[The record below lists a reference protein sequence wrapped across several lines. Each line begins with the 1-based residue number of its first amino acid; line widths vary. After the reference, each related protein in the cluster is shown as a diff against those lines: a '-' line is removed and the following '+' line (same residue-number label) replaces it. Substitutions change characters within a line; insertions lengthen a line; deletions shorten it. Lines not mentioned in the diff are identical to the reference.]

1 MKFTPKLPPQDIN
14 VSKRNHLKDF
24 FVLLSGF
31 FGVIIIVLL
40 ILVALADYLVS
51 YIPIDVEKQLFQSMH
66 QVAPKASDPESERGK
81 VEQYLHKLVVRLNNG
96 WPEVSKQ
103 LTGKSAERQ
112 KFTIAVIHMNAP
124 NAFILP
130 GGHIGVTHGLLR
142 LVKSENGL
150 AMVIAH
156 EMAHQ
161 YKRHPLR
168 TLGRGIVVLLAMST
182 LTSSDDSWWVGS
194 LSSNAA
200 KIGLLK
206 FSRDQEREADKIGL
220 ALVTQL
226 YGHRKGATEFFESI
240 SNMAKLTPGYLAFL
254 NSHPATHERLKA
266 LKDKS
271 QDTTHK
277 LSSLPKHVIRFGKI
291 NFETHKDTLE
301 MLKR

>member
-1 MKFTPKLPPQDIN
+1 MKFSPKLPDQDIN

-31 FGVIIIVLL
+31 IGIIMIILL

-51 YIPIDVEKQLFQSMH
+51 YIPLDVEKELFQSMH
-66 QVAPKASDPESERGK
+66 QLAPRASDPDSERGK
-81 VEQYLHKLVVRLNNG
+81 VEQYLDRLVTRLNNG
-96 WPEVSKQ
+96 WPEVAKQ
-103 LTGKSAERQ
+103 LNGQSSKKQ
-112 KFTIAVIHMNAP
+112 KFTVAVIHMNTP

-182 LTSSDDSWWVGS
+182 LTSSDDSWWIES

-206 FSRDQEREADKIGL
+206 FSRDQEREADKLGL

-226 YGHRKGATEFFESI
+226 YGHRKGATEFFDAI
-240 SNMAKLTPGYLAFL
+240 SKIAKVRPGYLAFL
-254 NSHPATHERLKA
+254 NSHPATHERLLVLA
-266 LKDKS
+266 DKS
-271 QDTTHK
+271 RDSTHK
-277 LSSLPKHVIRFGKI
+277 LSPLPKHVIQFGKI
-291 NFETHKDTLE
+291 DFETHKNTLE